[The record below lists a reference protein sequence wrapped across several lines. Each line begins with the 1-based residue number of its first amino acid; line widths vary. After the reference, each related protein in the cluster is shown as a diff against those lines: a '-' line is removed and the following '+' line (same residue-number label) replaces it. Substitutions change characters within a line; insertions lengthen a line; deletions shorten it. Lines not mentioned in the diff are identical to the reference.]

1 MGLISGLLTLPLAPL
16 RGTIAA
22 AEQIRQ
28 QAEDEFYDPVTIRR
42 QLSDIDRQ
50 REAGEL
56 SDEEATMWEDELV
69 ERLMVA
75 RSRPRRGDH
84 G

>member
-28 QAEDEFYDPVTIRR
+28 QAEDEFYDPVLIRR
-42 QLSDIDRQ
+42 QLADIDR
-50 REAGEL
+50 RRDEGEL
-56 SDEEATMWEDELV
+56 TDEQATQWEDELV

-75 RSRPRRGDH
+75 RSRPRRE
-84 G
+84 